1 MKRVATPALAL
12 VLVASLAGCGGAVP
26 RRPTAA
32 LPPPT
37 PAGEACG
44 GQIEDAAPGNH
55 DRFGFEDEGGLHGFR
70 DGRGAVVIAPRYSF
84 AYEFGAGGVAAVVVA
99 PTTVAGSVRFGF
111 IDPAGRWLADAY
123 AFDNGP
129 DYFQE
134 GLARIRGADGTVGF
148 ITRDGTIVI
157 RPQFADADSFC
168 HGVATV
174 HDGAQAWDID
184 RTGAELG
191 PRRPYVPEPDPAAT
205 DPG

>member
-1 MKRVATPALAL
+1 MNRVATPALAL
-12 VLVASLAGCGGAVP
+12 VLIASLAGCGGAVP

-70 DGRGAVVIAPRYSF
+70 DGRGAVVIPPRYSF
-84 AYEFGAGGVAAVVVA
+84 AYEFGAGGVAAVVEA

-111 IDPAGRWLADAY
+111 IDPGGRWLADAY

-134 GLARIRGADGTVGF
+134 GLARIVDGAGRVGF
-148 ITRDGTIVI
+148 LDRGGAVVI
-157 RPQFADADSFC
+157 APQFVDAAGFC
-168 HGVATV
+168 HGAATV
-174 HDGAQAWDID
+174 HDGREQWTID
-184 RTGAELG
+184 RAGQAIG
-191 PRRPYVPEPDPAAT
+191 PRAPYVPTADPCAA
-205 DPG
+205 D